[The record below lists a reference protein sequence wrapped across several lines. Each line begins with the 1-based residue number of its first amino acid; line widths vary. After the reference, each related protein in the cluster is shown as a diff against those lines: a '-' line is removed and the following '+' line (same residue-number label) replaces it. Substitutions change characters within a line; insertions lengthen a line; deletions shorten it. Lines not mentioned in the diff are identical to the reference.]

1 MNIAIQEHSQP
12 LIIDGKATAQTVL
25 DEIKSEVQ
33 QMKAQGIEPCLA
45 VVLVGDDP
53 ASHVYVRNKV
63 EKALYVGIR
72 SLEYRMSADTD
83 ADTLLQKIDELN
95 ALDQQL
101 NASVKQYKQRF
112 QPHLFHKGLFNGKQ
126 ILIYEFESEDD
137 LRLTLAHEL
146 GHALGLQHTD
156 DPHALMHPVMKDQ
169 DIAHFR
175 LTQADR
181 DLLLA
186 R

>member
-63 EKALYVGIR
+63 EKALYVGNR
-72 SLEYRMSADTD
+72 SL
-83 ADTLLQKIDELN
+83 
-95 ALDQQL
+95 
-101 NASVKQYKQRF
+101 
-112 QPHLFHKGLFNGKQ
+112 
-126 ILIYEFESEDD
+126 
-137 LRLTLAHEL
+137 
-146 GHALGLQHTD
+146 
-156 DPHALMHPVMKDQ
+156 
-169 DIAHFR
+169 
-175 LTQADR
+175 
-181 DLLLA
+181 
-186 R
+186 